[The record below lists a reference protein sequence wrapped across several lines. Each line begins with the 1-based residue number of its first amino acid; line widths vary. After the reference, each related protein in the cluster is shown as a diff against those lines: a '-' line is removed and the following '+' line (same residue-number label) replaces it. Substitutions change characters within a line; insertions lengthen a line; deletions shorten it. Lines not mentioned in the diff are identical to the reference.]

1 MCADTPDYRD
11 TVFLPETEFPMRA
24 GLPQREPDWLARW
37 EKIGVYD
44 RLRAKTDRAD
54 FTLHDG
60 PPYANGH
67 LHIGHALN
75 KILKDMVVRSQQMMG
90 KNARYVPGWDCHGL
104 PIEWKIEEQYRAKGL
119 NKDDVDIVAFR
130 QECRAFAAGWIDIQR
145 EEFKRLGVT
154 GNWADPY
161 KTMDYHAEAV
171 IADEF
176 MDFLMN
182 GSLYQGSKPVMWS
195 PVEKTALAEAEVE
208 YHDHTSHTIW
218 VRFPVVA
225 LKEGVGQFLAPFA
238 FDAPPA
244 NVEGEIVAD
253 TTQPIDRG
261 ILAEAS
267 VVIWTTTPW
276 TIPQNRAVA
285 FNPSIAYQV
294 VRINSVA
301 ENSSAK
307 VGEVIIL
314 AENLVAAVM
323 SAARVDDYSALAYVR
338 PEAIAALAHPYRGIA
353 EGRGEWDFDVPMLA
367 GDHVTD
373 DAGTGFVHTAPS
385 HGDDDYQM
393 GLKYGLP
400 MTYNVEPDGS
410 YRKDL
415 PLFGGQTIINA
426 DGKEG
431 PANVSNIKALHASG
445 ALLAKGKL
453 KHSYPH
459 SWRSKAPLIYR
470 NTPQWFVSIDKPLD
484 DGLGQYGNT
493 IRTRALTSIDQL
505 VQWTPQTGRNR
516 LYSMIEARPD
526 WVLSR
531 QRAWGVPLTCFTKVG
546 AKPTDADFL
555 LRNAEVNARIVAA
568 FEAESA
574 DVWFTDGFKERVL
587 GGIVDPAAYTKV
599 DDVLDVW
606 FDSGSTHAFV
616 LRDRADGNADGIADL
631 YLEGTDQHRGWF
643 HSSMLQACG
652 TKGRAP
658 YRGVLTHGFTL
669 DEKGMKMSKSLG
681 NTVAPQAVIDEY
693 GADILR
699 LWVAQ
704 SDYTTDLRIGKEILK
719 GVADSYRRLRNT
731 MRFLLGNLAGF
742 SDAEKVDAQDM
753 PELEQWVLHRLAE
766 LDAEVRAGYAKY
778 DFQGVFQKLF
788 TFATTDLSAIYFD
801 IRKDSLYCDAPTALR
816 RRAARTVLD
825 IVFHRLTT
833 WLAPVLVFTMEEVW
847 LCRFPGE
854 ASSVHLVDMPE
865 TPAAWLNPA
874 LAAKWEG
881 IRAARRVVTG
891 ALEVQRTAKVIGAS
905 LEAAPVVHVADTAIL
920 VALKSVD
927 FAELCITSGLQLTA
941 DPEPQEAFRLP
952 EVQGVGVVFEK
963 ADGEKCQRCW
973 QILPDVG
980 SHKHAGTCKRCN
992 DALG

>member
-1 MCADTPDYRD
+1 MCADTPKPDTPEADYRD

-37 EKIGVYD
+37 ARIGVYD
-44 RLRAKTDRAD
+44 RLREKKGRTD

-90 KNARYVPGWDCHGL
+90 KDARYVPGWDCHGL

-119 NKDDVDIVAFR
+119 NKDDVDVVAFR
-130 QECRAFAAGWIDIQR
+130 QECRKFAEGWIDIQR
-145 EEFKRLGVT
+145 DEFKRLGIT
-154 GNWADPY
+154 GNWENPY
-161 KTMDYHAEAV
+161 LTMDYHSEAV

-176 MDFLMN
+176 MKFLMN

-195 PVEKTALAEAEVE
+195 PVEKTALAEAEIE

-218 VRFPVVA
+218 VRFNPLDNVPLQVSG
-225 LKEGVGQFLAPFA
+225 EG
-238 FDAPPA
+238 
-244 NVEGEIVAD
+244 N
-253 TTQPIDRG
+253 G
-261 ILAEAS
+261 ITIIIWAI
-267 VVIWTTTPW
+267 VIWTTTPW

-285 FNPSIAYQV
+285 YNPAMKYGAY
-294 VRINSVA
+294 RIDTLG
-301 ENSSAK
+301 ENSTAK
-307 VGEVIIL
+307 AGEVVVL
-314 AENLVAAVM
+314 ADAQAEAVM
-323 SAARVDDYSALAYVR
+323 KSGKVEGFCRLGDVDTAQFANVT
-338 PEAIAALAHPYRGIA
+338 LAHPYRGI
-353 EGRGEWDFDVPMLA
+353 EGGQGEWDFNVPLLP

-393 GLKYGLP
+393 GLKFGLP
-400 MTYNVEPDGS
+400 MTYNVEADGS

-415 PLFGGQTIINA
+415 PLFGGQFIIGA

-431 PANVSNIKALHASG
+431 AANVSNIKALHATG
-445 ALLAKGKL
+445 TLLAKGKI

-459 SWRSKAPLIYR
+459 SWRSKAPVIYR
-470 NTPQWFVSIDKPLD
+470 NTPQWFVAIDKPLD
-484 DGLGQYGNT
+484 DGMSTYGDT
-493 IRTRALTSIDQL
+493 IRKRALNSINQL
-505 VQWTPQTGRNR
+505 VTWTPQTGRNR
-516 LYSMIEARPD
+516 LHSMIEARPD

-555 LRNAEVNARIVAA
+555 LRNPEINARVKAA
-568 FEAESA
+568 FEADGA
-574 DVWFTDGFKERVL
+574 DVWYVPGFKEKML
-587 GGIVDPAAYTKV
+587 TGIVNPADYTQIF
-599 DDVLDVW
+599 DVLDVW

-616 LRDRADGNADGIADL
+616 LRDREDGSADGIADL

-669 DEKGMKMSKSLG
+669 DEKGMKMSKSIG
-681 NTVAPQAVIDEY
+681 NTVAPQQVIDEY

-742 SDAEKVDAQDM
+742 SDAEKIDPADM
-753 PELEQWVLHRLAE
+753 PELEQWVLHRLSE
-766 LDAEVRAGYAKY
+766 LDAEVREGYAKY

-788 TFATTDLSAIYFD
+788 TFATTDLSAVYFD
-801 IRKDSLYCDAPTALR
+801 IRKDSLYCDATTSTR

-825 IVFHRLTT
+825 ILYQRLTI
-833 WLAPVLVFTMEEVW
+833 WLAPILTFTMEEVW
-847 LCRFPGE
+847 LCRNPGDQ
-854 ASSVHLVDMPE
+854 SSVHLLDFPE
-865 TPAAWLNPA
+865 TPSTWRNDA
-874 LAAKWEG
+874 LAAKWDS

-905 LEAAPVVHVADTAIL
+905 LEAVPEVFVTTSMAKL
-920 VALKSVD
+920 LGSVD
-927 FAELCITSGLQLTA
+927 FAELCITSGLNLRETPAPEGAFALA
-941 DPEPQEAFRLP
+941 DVAD
-952 EVQGVGVVFEK
+952 VAVVFH
-963 ADGEKCQRCW
+963 AATGEKCQRCW

-980 SHKHAGTCKRCN
+980 THKHPHTCQRCN
-992 DALG
+992 DALGA

>member
-1 MCADTPDYRD
+1 MSVDSPDYRN
-11 TVFLPETEFPMRA
+11 TVFLPETDFPMRA

-44 RLRAKTDRAD
+44 RLREKAATQKGGRVP

-90 KNARYVPGWDCHGL
+90 FDARYVPGWDCHGL

-119 NKDDVDIVAFR
+119 NKDDVDVVAFR

-161 KTMDYHAEAV
+161 LTMNYHAEAV

-176 MDFLMN
+176 MKFLMN

-208 YHDHTSHTIW
+208 YHDLTSHTVW
-218 VRFPVVA
+218 VRFPVVMYSEDLVPSA
-225 LKEGVGQFLAPFA
+225 TIPESLNGS
-238 FDAPPA
+238 
-244 NVEGEIVAD
+244 
-253 TTQPIDRG
+253 
-261 ILAEAS
+261 S
-267 VVIWTTTPW
+267 VLIWTTTPW
-276 TIPQNRAVA
+276 TIPQNRAVSY
-285 FNPSIAYQV
+285 NPEISYGLFTV
-294 VRINSVA
+294 ESVL
-301 ENSSAK
+301 EGSTAK
-307 VGEVIIL
+307 VGERIVVADAL
-314 AENLVAAVM
+314 SESVFKSAKAAAV
-323 SAARVDDYSALAYVR
+323 RVRDVPADQLRWMTLS
-338 PEAIAALAHPYRGIA
+338 HPFDSV
-353 EGRGEWDFDVPMLA
+353 EGANGEWDFPVPMLP

-393 GLKYGLP
+393 GLRFNLP

-415 PLFGGQTIINA
+415 PLFGGLAIITP

-431 PANVSNIKALHASG
+431 PANVEVIKQLAYSG
-445 ALLAKGKL
+445 ALFAKGRI

-470 NTPQWFVSIDKPLD
+470 NTPQWFVAIDKPLD
-484 DGLGQYGNT
+484 DGLGTYGQT
-493 IRTRALTSIDQL
+493 IRQRALNSINQL

-516 LYSMIEARPD
+516 LHAMIEARPD

-531 QRAWGVPLTCFTKVG
+531 QRAWGVPMTCFTKIG
-546 AKPTDADFL
+546 AGPTDPDFL
-555 LRNAEVNARIVAA
+555 LRNPEVNARIREA
-568 FEAESA
+568 FEAEGA
-574 DVWFTDGFKERVL
+574 DVWYVQGFKEKTLHGV
-587 GGIVDPAAYTKV
+587 VDPSQYQQV
-599 DDVLDVW
+599 FDVLDVW

-616 LRDRADGNADGIADL
+616 LRDRDDGSADGLADL

-681 NTVAPQAVIDEY
+681 NTVAPQTVIDEY

-704 SDYTTDLRIGKEILK
+704 ADYTVDLRIGKEILK

-742 SDAEKVDAQDM
+742 TEAEKVDPAQM
-753 PELEQWVLHRLAE
+753 PELERWVLHRLAE
-766 LDAEVRAGYAKY
+766 LDAEVRKGYAGY

-788 TFATTDLSAIYFD
+788 TFATTDLSALYFD
-801 IRKDSLYCDAPTALR
+801 IRKDALYCDAVGSLR
-816 RRAARTVLD
+816 RCASRTVLD

-847 LCRFPGE
+847 LSRFPGDQ
-854 ASSVHLVDMPE
+854 SSLHLQDMPE
-865 TPAAWLNPA
+865 TPAAWLNPG
-874 LAAKWEG
+874 LAAKWDG

-920 VALKSVD
+920 AALKSVE
-927 FAELCITSGLQLTA
+927 FAELCITSGVSLTPDDA
-941 DPEPQEAFRLP
+941 PAEAFRLP
-952 EVQGVGVVFEK
+952 EVPGIGVVFEE
-963 ADGEKCQRCW
+963 AEGQKCERCW
-973 QILPDVG
+973 QVLPDVG
-980 SHKHAGTCKRCN
+980 SHKHAGTCARC
-992 DALG
+992 DAALG